1 VDPVSVE
8 ITIARPR
15 EEVFEYLA
23 DVANHPEF
31 TDHFLVDWRLTRVE
45 SYGRGAG
52 ARFKVKK
59 RRNRF
64 GWADMN
70 LSVVE
75 PPHRIVAVGRAGKY
89 NRVRTYFEWTLSPSG
104 SGTRVDFMAESEPAL
119 PSDKLFDPL
128 GGRAWFRRRAG
139 RSMRRLRSILEEDHD
154 RGRRAT
160 VAGL

>member
-1 VDPVSVE
+1 VRTNV
-8 ITIARPR
+8 TIDRPR

-31 TDHFLVDWRLTRVE
+31 TDHFLVDWRLTRIE

-70 LSVVE
+70 LAIVE
-75 PPHRIVAVGRAGKY
+75 SPHRIVAVGRAGKY
-89 NRVRTYFEWTLSPSG
+89 NRVKTYFEWNLSPSG
-104 SGTRVDFMAESEPAL
+104 NGTRVDFMAESEPAL

-128 GGRAWFRRRAG
+128 GGRGWFRRKAG
-139 RSMRRLRSILEEDHD
+139 RSLRRLRSILEEDHD